1 MKKGVIFPQLAIAA
15 VAFLIFSLSA
25 IPAMGQQKIIFS
37 TPIRTAVHAD
47 LPSAAAEQQG
57 FWKQMGLNVQ
67 WIPFGSGRAQS
78 DALAAG
84 ASNAGMT
91 LSTSGIRGSAT
102 GIPIMIVAD
111 VKLRND
117 FFVWVPVKSRIRKP
131 RDLKGT
137 KIGVPRL
144 GSAAHAYGTAL
155 GKKLGLG
162 KEMRIV
168 GTGGVRAAVAGLRK
182 GAIDGVLLT
191 QFIMF
196 RLKHTGV
203 VRDLVS
209 LRDYLPKQWMDNVIV
224 ARKDFAA
231 QRPSDLKKLLKGYKL
246 ATKFVMKNPDWA
258 VNRMKTNLRYTES
271 AARAIFPLL
280 RWGDDWKTDP
290 KALKNVR
297 DFLVEYGILR
307 KSPKLETLYSNEFVS

>member
-1 MKKGVIFPQLAIAA
+1 MKKGVIFLVTATLVI
-15 VAFLIFSLSA
+15 SLST
-25 IPAMGQQKIIFS
+25 IPARGQEKLVFS

-47 LPSAAAEQQG
+47 LPSAAAEQHG
-57 FWKQMGLNVQ
+57 FWKQLGLNVQ

-84 ASNAGMT
+84 SVNAGMT

-162 KEMRIV
+162 KEIRIV
-168 GTGGVRAAVAGLRK
+168 GAGGMRAAIAGVRK
-182 GAIDGVLLT
+182 GAVDAIFVT
-191 QFIMF
+191 QFVMF

-209 LRDYLPKQWMDNVIV
+209 LRDYLPKSLQ
-224 ARKDFAA
+224 
-231 QRPSDLKKLLKGYKL
+231 Q
-246 ATKFVMKNPDWA
+246 
-258 VNRMKTNLRYTES
+258 
-271 AARAIFPLL
+271 
-280 RWGDDWKTDP
+280 
-290 KALKNVR
+290 
-297 DFLVEYGILR
+297 EY
-307 KSPKLETLYSNEFVS
+307 SF